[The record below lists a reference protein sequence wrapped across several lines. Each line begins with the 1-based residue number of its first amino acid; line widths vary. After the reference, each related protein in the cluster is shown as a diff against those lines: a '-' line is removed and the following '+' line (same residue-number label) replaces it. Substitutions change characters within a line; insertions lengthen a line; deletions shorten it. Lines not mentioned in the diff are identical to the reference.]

1 MNEKTQDF
9 FKLLFNANE
18 NVCVQDSQFATHS
31 VPLEEILS
39 GNKIKLIATDPKYNR
54 EVNSDKIILAALN
67 PIKGSRLDSNVTN
80 YRSFLIELDVGT
92 LKEQINTI
100 KHLKMPFTA
109 QVFSG
114 NKSIHT
120 VITLDEDLKSE
131 AQYRLLAKW
140 IFAIITTADDH
151 CENPSRCV
159 RIPEAYR
166 EPGKKQRLVEL
177 RKRVTHAEFF
187 AWLNKWSHL
196 APKPKEKKVI
206 PEGEGDYDKLSTWA
220 KYQLK
225 NGIVFKNGR
234 NQTWFALAY
243 DFALAGYS
251 EDHATAELSKHYQ
264 EERDFKEREWLGA
277 IASAFKSID
286 KK

>member
-1 MNEKTQDF
+1 MNEKAQDF

-18 NVCVQDSQFATHS
+18 NICVQDSQFATHS
-31 VPLEEILS
+31 VPLEDILS
-39 GNKIKLIATDPKYNR
+39 GNQVKLIATDPKYNR
-54 EVNSDKIILAALN
+54 DVNSDNLILAALN
-67 PIKGSRLDSNVTN
+67 PINGSRLDSNVTN

-92 LKEQINTI
+92 LKEQLNTI

-120 VITLDEDLKSE
+120 VITLDEDLKTE
-131 AQYRLLAKW
+131 AQYRLLARW
-140 IFAIITTADDH
+140 IFAIVTTADDK

-159 RIPEAYR
+159 RIPEVYR

-177 RKRVTHAEFF
+177 RQRVSHKEFF
-187 AWLNKWSHL
+187 AWLNKWPHL
-196 APKPKEKKVI
+196 APKPKEKRVI
-206 PEGEGDYDKLSTWA
+206 PEGEGDYDRLSTWA
-220 KYQLK
+220 KYQIK
-225 NGIVFKNGR
+225 KGIEFKNGR

-251 EDHATAELSKHYQ
+251 EDQTIDELGKYYE